1 MPIQDEIRSL
11 ISNAKLEQALEK
23 FQGWAA
29 PKDSELSNQIILLQ
43 GRLSSLKRSENL
55 GLLSF
60 SDANRERNILTNSV
74 LNMLESM
81 DEKSPSGTPTPS
93 PKTGGEPSHGGQSGQ
108 NPATNRKTILFLASN
123 PTDTGK
129 LQLEKELVNI
139 SSSLQEKQLN
149 FTIYQK
155 WATKANE
162 VQLEIVRRKPAIL
175 HFSGHGL
182 GEKYAGSRAIGR
194 PSQKES
200 GLIFQDANGN
210 MKVMETKDLKRMF
223 EIFAKNNMKVGTVV
237 LNACY
242 SAEQAKAIMPYVDY
256 VVGMTTAV
264 GDEAAIVFAK
274 EFYSI
279 LGETDNVEMAF
290 DLAVNAISIES
301 LKDEDTPKLFP
312 RDA

>member
-1 MPIQDEIRSL
+1 MTIQIEIRDL
-11 ISNAKLEQALEK
+11 ISNAKLEQAIDK
-23 FQGWAA
+23 FQAWAA
-29 PKDSELSNQIILLQ
+29 PNDAELSNQLILLK
-43 GRLSSLKRSENL
+43 GRLNSLKRSENL

-74 LNMLESM
+74 LSLLE
-81 DEKSPSGTPTPS
+81 DIDKSNSPAAATPS
-93 PKTGGEPSHGGQSGQ
+93 AVPQQALSGSLV
-108 NPATNRKTILFLASN
+108 TNRKTILFLASN

-139 SSSLQEKQLN
+139 TTSLQEKQLS
-149 FTIYQK
+149 FTVYQK

-162 VQLEIVRRKPAIL
+162 VQLEIVKRKPAIL

-182 GEKYAGSRAIGR
+182 GESYQGSRAIGR
-194 PSQKES
+194 PSQIES
-200 GLIFQDANGN
+200 GLIFQDASGN
-210 MKVMETKDLKRMF
+210 TKVMETKDLKRMF
-223 EIFAKNNMKVGTVV
+223 EIFAKNNMKIGTVV

-242 SAEQAKAIMPYVDY
+242 SAEQAKAIMPFVDY

-274 EFYSI
+274 EFYAI

-290 DLAVNAISIES
+290 DLAVNAISIEN
-301 LKDEDTPKLFP
+301 LKEEDTPKLFP

>member
-11 ISNAKLEQALEK
+11 VSSAKLDKALDR
-23 FQGWAA
+23 FQEWAA
-29 PKDSELSNQIILLQ
+29 PNDPELNNQLILLQ

-60 SDANRERNILTNSV
+60 SDVNRERNILTNSV
-74 LNMLESM
+74 LSLL
-81 DEKSPSGTPTPS
+81 DEIKDNSSSDSSSTKPHPVQTVLVGGAGTG
-93 PKTGGEPSHGGQSGQ
+93 KI
-108 NPATNRKTILFLASN
+108 ILFFASN
-123 PTDTGK
+123 PNDTGK
-129 LQLEKELVNI
+129 LQLEKELVGI
-139 SSSLQEKQLN
+139 TSSLQDKQMS
-149 FTIYQK
+149 FTIFQK
-155 WATKANE
+155 WATKAND
-162 VQLEIVRRKPAIL
+162 VQSEIVKRKPAII

-182 GEKYAGSRAIGR
+182 GKEYAGSRGIGR
-194 PSQKES
+194 PSQEES

-210 MKVMETKDLKRMF
+210 MKVMQTDELKKMF
-223 EIFAKNNMKVGTVV
+223 EIFAKYKMKVGTVV

-242 SAEQAKAIMPYVDY
+242 SANQARAIMPYVDY

-264 GDEAAIVFAK
+264 GDEAAITFAK
-274 EFYSI
+274 EFYGI

-290 DLAVNAISIES
+290 DLAVNAIGIEG

>member
-1 MPIQDEIRSL
+1 MAIQDEIRSL
-11 ISNAKLEQALEK
+11 ISSAKLDKALDK
-23 FQGWAA
+23 FQEWAA
-29 PKDSELSNQIILLQ
+29 PNDADLNNQLILLQ

-60 SDANRERNILTNSV
+60 SDVNRERNILTNSV
-74 LNMLESM
+74 LTLLDDIGDNSSS
-81 DEKSPSGTPTPS
+81 DSSSTKPSQGIVTPS
-93 PKTGGEPSHGGQSGQ
+93 SDKTPP
-108 NPATNRKTILFLASN
+108 PATNTQKVILFFASN
-123 PTDTGK
+123 PNDTGK
-129 LQLEKELVNI
+129 LQLEKELVGI
-139 SSSLQEKQLN
+139 SSSLQEKQLK
-149 FTIYQK
+149 FTIFQK

-162 VQLEIVRRKPAIL
+162 VQREIVTRKPAII

-182 GEKYAGSRAIGR
+182 GKEYAGSRGIGR
-194 PSQKES
+194 PSQDES

-210 MKVMETKDLKRMF
+210 MKVLQTDELKKMF
-223 EIFAKNNMKVGTVV
+223 EIFAKYKMKVGTVV

-242 SAEQAKAIMPYVDY
+242 SANQARAIMPYVDY

-264 GDEAAIVFAK
+264 GDEAAITFAK
-274 EFYSI
+274 EFYGI

-290 DLAVNAISIES
+290 DLAVNAIGIEG

>member
-1 MPIQDEIRSL
+1 MTIQIEIRDL
-11 ISNAKLEQALEK
+11 ISNAKLEQAIDK
-23 FQGWAA
+23 FQAWAA
-29 PKDSELSNQIILLQ
+29 PNDAELSNQLILLK
-43 GRLSSLKRSENL
+43 GRLNSLKRSENL

-74 LNMLESM
+74 LSLLEDIDNSRNSATTAPSAM
-81 DEKSPSGTPTPS
+81 PQQPLSGSPT
-93 PKTGGEPSHGGQSGQ
+93 
-108 NPATNRKTILFLASN
+108 TNRKTILFLASN

-139 SSSLQEKQLN
+139 TTSLQEKQLS
-149 FTIYQK
+149 FTVYQK

-162 VQLEIVRRKPAIL
+162 VQLEIVKRKPAIL

-182 GEKYAGSRAIGR
+182 GEKYQGSRAIGR
-194 PSQKES
+194 PSQIES
-200 GLIFQDANGN
+200 GLIFQDSSGN
-210 MKVMETKDLKRMF
+210 TKVMETKDLKRMF
-223 EIFAKNNMKVGTVV
+223 EIFAKNNMKISTVV

-242 SAEQAKAIMPYVDY
+242 SAEQAKAIMPFVDY

-274 EFYSI
+274 EFYAI

-301 LKDEDTPKLFP
+301 LKEEDTPKLFP